1 MSNFK
6 IYLKSIL
13 TTVILGALVGFIIS
27 GFIDYNS
34 LEKPPFSP
42 PSSLFPIV
50 WTILYI
56 LMGISYGILK
66 SSGLVNQEINLIYY
80 SQLIVNLIW
89 PILFFVLEWRFLAFL
104 WIILLIVLVINMIF
118 KFYNKNNFAGLLQI
132 PYLIWLVFATY
143 LNLGVYLLNK

>member
-13 TTVILGALVGFIIS
+13 TTVILGGLVGLIIS
-27 GFIDYNS
+27 GFIDYET
-34 LEKPPFSP
+34 LERPPFSP
-42 PSSLFPIV
+42 PSILFPIV

-66 SSGLVNQEINLIYY
+66 SNGLVNQEINLIYY
-80 SQLIVNLIW
+80 SQLVVNLLW
-89 PILFFVLEWRFLAFL
+89 PILFFVLEWRLLAFL
-104 WIILLIVLVINMIF
+104 WIILLIVLVINMII
-118 KFYNKNNFAGLLQI
+118 KFYNKNKLAGLLQI
-132 PYLIWLVFATY
+132 PYLIWLIFAAY

>member
-6 IYLKSIL
+6 VYLKSIL

-42 PSSLFPIV
+42 STSLFPIV

-66 SSGLVNQEINLIYY
+66 SNGLVNQEINLIYY

-89 PILFFVLEWRFLAFL
+89 PILFFVLEWRFFAFL
-104 WIILLIVLVINMIF
+104 WIILLIVLVINMII
-118 KFYNKNNFAGLLQI
+118 KFYNKNNLSALIQI
-132 PYLIWLVFATY
+132 PYLIWLVFAAY

>member
-34 LEKPPFSP
+34 LEKPSLAP
-42 PSSLFPIV
+42 PSSIFPIV
-50 WTILYI
+50 WTILYT

-66 SSGLVNQEINLIYY
+66 SNGLVNQEINLIYY
-80 SQLIVNLIW
+80 SQLIVNLLW
-89 PILFFVLEWRFLAFL
+89 PIAFFVLEWRLFAFL
-104 WIILLIVLVINMIF
+104 WIILLIVLVINMII
-118 KFYNKNNFAGLLQI
+118 KFYNKNKLAGLLQI
-132 PYLIWLVFATY
+132 PYLIWLIFAAY

>member
-13 TTVILGALVGFIIS
+13 TTVILGGLVGLIIS
-27 GFIDYNS
+27 GFIDYET
-34 LEKPPFSP
+34 LERPPFSP
-42 PSSLFPIV
+42 PSSIFPIV

-66 SSGLVNQEINLIYY
+66 SNGLVNQEINLIYY
-80 SQLIVNLIW
+80 SQLIVNLLW
-89 PILFFVLEWRFLAFL
+89 PIAFFVLEWRLFAFL
-104 WIILLIVLVINMIF
+104 WIILLIVLVINMII
-118 KFYNKNNFAGLLQI
+118 KFYNKNKLAGLLQI
-132 PYLIWLVFATY
+132 PYLIWLIFAAY